1 MSLENYRF
9 DNLEEFIGQTLGVS
23 DWVTIGQ
30 EQVNQFADCTG
41 DHQWIHVD
49 LDKAKASP
57 LGGTIVHGY
66 LVLSLL
72 PMLTANLGI
81 VPDGVTYAL
90 NYGADRIRFTSFV
103 PVGSRLRN
111 HVQLLEVTRK
121 PNGGALLKTQNT
133 MEIEGQ
139 EKPAMVA
146 ETLTMIFPAS

>member
-1 MSLENYRF
+1 MSLINYTLE
-9 DNLEEFIGQTLGVS
+9 NLETFIGQPLGVS
-23 DWVTIGQ
+23 DWVTIDQ
-30 EQVNQFADCTG
+30 EQVNKFADCTG

-49 LDKAKASP
+49 LEKAQASP

-72 PMLTANLGI
+72 PMLTADLRML
-81 VPDGVTYAL
+81 PQGVTYAL

-111 HVQLLEVTRK
+111 HVELLEVTRK
-121 PNGGALLKTQNT
+121 PNGGILLKTKNT

-146 ETLTMIFPAS
+146 ETLLMIFPT

>member
-1 MSLENYRF
+1 MSLENYSL
-9 DNLEEFIGQTLGVS
+9 DNLETFIGQPLGVS
-23 DWVTIGQ
+23 DWVTIDQ
-30 EQVNQFADCTG
+30 EQVNKFADCTG

-49 LDKAKASP
+49 LEKAKASP

-72 PMLTANLGI
+72 PSLTADLRMLPQGI
-81 VPDGVTYAL
+81 TYAL

-111 HVQLLEVTRK
+111 HVELLEVTRK
-121 PNGGALLKTQNT
+121 PNGGILLKTKNT

-139 EKPAMVA
+139 EKPAMIA
-146 ETLTMIFPAS
+146 ETLLMIFPS

>member
-1 MSLENYRF
+1 MSLENYTL
-9 DNLEEFIGQTLGVS
+9 DNLETFIGQPLGVS
-23 DWVTIGQ
+23 DWVTIDQ
-30 EQVNQFADCTG
+30 ERVNKFADCTG

-49 LDKAKASP
+49 LEKAKASP

-72 PMLTANLGI
+72 PSLTADLRML
-81 VPDGVTYAL
+81 PQGVMYAL

-111 HVQLLEVTRK
+111 HVELLEVTRK
-121 PNGGALLKTQNT
+121 PNGGILLKTKNT

-139 EKPAMVA
+139 EKPAMIA
-146 ETLTMIFPAS
+146 ETLLMIFPA

>member
-1 MSLENYRF
+1 MSLENYTL
-9 DNLEEFIGQTLGVS
+9 DNLESFVGQTLGVS
-23 DWVTIGQ
+23 DWVTIDQ

-49 LDKAKASP
+49 LEKAQASP

-72 PMLTANLGI
+72 PMLTADLGI
-81 VPDGVTYAL
+81 VPDGVVYAL

-111 HVQLLEVTRK
+111 HVELVDVTRK
-121 PNGGALLKTQNT
+121 PNGGILLKTKNT

-146 ETLTMIFPAS
+146 ETLTMIFPAT

>member
-1 MSLENYRF
+1 MSLENYRL
-9 DNLEEFIGQTLGVS
+9 DNLEEFVGQTLGVS
-23 DWVTIGQ
+23 DWVTINQ
-30 EQVNQFADCTG
+30 AQVNQFADCTG

-49 LDKAKASP
+49 PERAKASP

-72 PMLTANLGI
+72 PMLTADLGL
-81 VPDGVTYAL
+81 VPAGVAYAL

-111 HVQLLEVTRK
+111 QVQLLDVTRK
-121 PNGGALLKTQNT
+121 PNGGVLLKMQNT

-139 EKPAMVA
+139 EKPAMIA
-146 ETLTMIFPAS
+146 ETLTLIFPAS